1 MSGSLFYLIC
11 KEWSRQL
18 AATMVTR
25 HSLAFTA
32 RQLTLS
38 SSRIPDR
45 AASINALLS
54 QSSIISVEK
63 TSKIKAENID
73 GKCSSEANEDASV
86 DDELENM
93 FHDGPCG
100 VEWNGPTRGGRRPEP
115 TRYGDWERKGRVS
128 DF

>member
-1 MSGSLFYLIC
+1 MKKIICATTEIITCETMFSLIC
-11 KEWSRQL
+11 KELSL
-18 AATMVTR
+18 AATVVTR

-45 AASINALLS
+45 AASI
-54 QSSIISVEK
+54 EK

-73 GKCSSEANEDASV
+73 GKCSSEDNEDAPV

-100 VEWNGPTRGGRRPEP
+100 IEWNGPTRGGRRPEP